1 MGNKFGTKRK
11 KPDNLTNITRKQRP
25 KHVPAASDFA
35 VHSQLFITLVH
46 TVSLQEAPPPHFLAS
61 KQGDIALAV
70 NFSCYV
76 T

>member
-25 KHVPAASDFA
+25 KHMPAASDFA

-46 TVSLQEAPPPHFLAS
+46 TVSLQEAPPHFLAS